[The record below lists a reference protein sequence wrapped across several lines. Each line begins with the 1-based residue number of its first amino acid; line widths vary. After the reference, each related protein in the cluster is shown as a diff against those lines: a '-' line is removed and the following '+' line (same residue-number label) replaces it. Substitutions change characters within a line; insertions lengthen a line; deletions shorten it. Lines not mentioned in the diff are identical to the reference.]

1 MYKPYIK
8 PVSVASP
15 NVKVPEPHI
24 SKLVRFACRVLGRP
38 YLFIGLGIARV
49 VLRNGKPLFDAYKR
63 ALEGKSRCILA
74 FRHPNGGEGQLL
86 MWFIL
91 FKLRSKARQAKVK
104 FCRSPRVSIVYGYE
118 VARWG
123 GVIARWV
130 MPGLGMLPVHH
141 AKMDSAGMGRI
152 FKVISDGPYPLALAP
167 EGQVSYTT
175 ESVPRLEQGTVRI
188 GFQAA
193 DRFERE
199 GKKIPVEILPISI
212 HFRYGNMGQW
222 SLNKLIR
229 KIEKYT
235 GFNRKD
241 DADFSERLKRTR
253 DFILEQNEKRYGIT
267 PDSNADFSRR
277 VDVLMDAALDKAE
290 KLLGIPPKGNALVE
304 RLYHIRQICWDRMV
318 IPGIN
323 NLDKLTLLERAVADL
338 TAGEAWHASRHM
350 ELVDFVW
357 YFRVPIPTESS
368 PLYIKIEYAQN
379 LWDFANRT
387 MGGAYSNRVLN
398 VHPKRVLIQIAP
410 PIDLSARLKD
420 YRENKKETIA
430 NAMKDLERAYL
441 DCINQ
446 AAEYQ
451 I

>member
-8 PVSVASP
+8 PVFVASP
-15 NVKVPEPHI
+15 DVKTPEPHF
-24 SKLVRFACRVLGRP
+24 SKTVRFICRLLGRL
-38 YLFIGLGIARV
+38 YLFIVLGIARV
-49 VLRNGKPLFDAYKR
+49 VLRNGKPLFEAYKR

-91 FKLRSKARQAKVK
+91 FKLHSLARRARIK
-104 FCRSPRVSIVYGYE
+104 FCRSPGVSIVYGYE

-123 GVIARWV
+123 GSVARWV
-130 MPGLGMLPVHH
+130 MPNMGMLPVHH
-141 AKMDSAGMGRI
+141 AKIDSAGMGRI
-152 FKVISDGPYPLALAP
+152 FKVIADGLFPLALAP

-188 GFQAA
+188 GFQAVE
-193 DRFERE
+193 RFARE
-199 GKKIPVEILPISI
+199 GKTCPIEILPISI
-212 HFRYGNMGQW
+212 HFRYGKMGQW

-235 GFNRKD
+235 GLTREK
-241 DADFSERLKRTR
+241 AGFSERLARSR
-253 DFILEQNEKRYGIT
+253 DFILEQNEKRYHLT
-267 PDSNADFSRR
+267 VDSSKNFNER
-277 VDVLMDAALDKAE
+277 VDAVIDAALDKAE
-290 KLLGIPPKGNALVE
+290 KLLGIGPKGNELAE
-304 RLYHIRQICWDRMV
+304 RLSHVRQICWDRMI

-323 NLDKLTLLERAVADL
+323 SLDQLTLLERAMADL

-350 ELVDFVW
+350 ELVDFAW
-357 YFRVPIPTESS
+357 YFRVPIPSEND
-368 PLYIKIEYAQN
+368 PLYVKIEYAQN

-410 PIDLSARLKD
+410 VIDLSARYKE
-420 YRENKKETIA
+420 YKENKKEAIA
-430 NAMKDLERAYL
+430 TTMKDLETAFL
-441 DCINQ
+441 DCIDQ
-446 AAEYQ
+446 AAQYQ